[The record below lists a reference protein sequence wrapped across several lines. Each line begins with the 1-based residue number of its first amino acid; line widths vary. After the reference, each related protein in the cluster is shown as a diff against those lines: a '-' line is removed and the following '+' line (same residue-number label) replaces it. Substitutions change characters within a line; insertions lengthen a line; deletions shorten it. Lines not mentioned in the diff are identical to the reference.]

1 MAAVNF
7 LRFLLLADNHIVNK
21 VRNINRQ
28 HFCSLTSCRSYA
40 SFTVETSW
48 PTVQAAHEG
57 LIHLGLFTCVD

>member
-28 HFCSLTSCRSYA
+28 PFAHSQVAVRMHLSLLRLA
-40 SFTVETSW
+40 
-48 PTVQAAHEG
+48 G
-57 LIHLGLFTCVD
+57 LLCKQHTRD